1 MRYVWLPIHPKNRYT
16 TIMKENSLSQ
26 TNRHLKNPVKA
37 QQLVTRSIASS
48 TAIETGEPIAV
59 IEQKINRLRSA
70 VSRVA
75 LA

>member
-1 MRYVWLPIHPKNRYT
+1 MAHKNRYT
-16 TIMKENSLSQ
+16 TAMKENSLSK
-26 TNRHLKNPVKA
+26 TNRYLKNPIKA

-48 TAIETGEPIAV
+48 TAIETGESVVV